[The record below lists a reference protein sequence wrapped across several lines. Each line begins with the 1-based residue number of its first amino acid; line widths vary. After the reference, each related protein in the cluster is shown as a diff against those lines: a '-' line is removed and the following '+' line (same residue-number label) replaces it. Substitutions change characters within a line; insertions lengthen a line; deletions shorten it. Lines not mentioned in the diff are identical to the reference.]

1 MKRLRQLVILIVV
14 LCAVVAGVGLYRGWF
29 TVNQAML
36 KQDEKTAKEKVYELE
51 QKLKESTAD
60 LRNQDRG
67 KKNDAN
73 EQAN

>member
-1 MKRLRQLVILIVV
+1 MKRLKRLVILIVV

-36 KQDEKTAKEKVYELE
+36 KQDEKTVKEKVYKLE

-60 LRNQDRG
+60 LRNQDRDTR
-67 KKNDAN
+67 NDAN
-73 EQAN
+73 EKAN